1 MKIEYNLSR
10 IGIRKRYLI
19 VFSFLIFMGLVLSAC
34 GSSRSEIAVGDPAPS
49 FTLQSASG
57 EQVSLADYQGEQPVL
72 LFFHMAVG

>member
-1 MKIEYNLSR
+1 MKLQDILSR
-10 IGIRKRYLI
+10 IGIRRRYLI

-34 GSSRSEIAVGDPAPS
+34 GSSLSEIAVGDPAPS

-57 EQVSLADYQGEQPVL
+57 EHVSLADYQGEQPVL